1 MLFSLSFL
9 VTFLHTLNNQEVQY
23 LERSAQFYTK
33 EFEDDVVAIEQD
45 EDNAATA
52 KDVLVL
58 KQERRA
64 AFYKSMMDLQRSFA
78 PVASSSSSI
87 VVRENTKQKL
97 ESCSSKD
104 IHNYTDKA
112 LDSLTSSKLS

>member
-1 MLFSLSFL
+1 MSE
-9 VTFLHTLNNQEVQY
+9 QEVRATA
-23 LERSAQFYTK
+23 LTK
-33 EFEDDVVAIEQD
+33 EFEDDIVAIEQD
-45 EDNAATA
+45 EDNDATA
-52 KDVLVL
+52 KDLL

-78 PVASSSSSI
+78 PAPSSSSVSSSSI

-104 IHNYTDKA
+104 IHIYADHR
-112 LDSLTSSKLS
+112 